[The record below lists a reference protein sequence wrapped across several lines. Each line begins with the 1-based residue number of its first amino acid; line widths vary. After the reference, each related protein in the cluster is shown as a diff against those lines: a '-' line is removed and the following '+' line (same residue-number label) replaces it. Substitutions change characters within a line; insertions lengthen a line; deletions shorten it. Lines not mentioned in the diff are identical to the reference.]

1 MQLVP
6 IPHRVQLFYSN
17 DISDDQIIL
26 NDQEAIHCAKVLR
39 KSVGDQLNIL
49 DGAGRRYTAIIT
61 DLKKAKVTLSEV
73 ILVEESQDD
82 RTKPSI
88 AVGLLKNGTRME
100 WLIEKAVEIGVNEI
114 TLLNCK
120 RSERSKVN
128 MDRLRKIALSAL
140 KQSKQLWLPKLT
152 GPIKMG
158 QYLESVTGSECV
170 IAHYAPDHVDL
181 YTISADQS
189 KTIIIGPEG
198 DFTEDELGQALDAGC
213 TPVNL
218 GSSRLRTETA
228 GLVALTMMNNK
239 MSVSNIDKI

>member
-1 MQLVP
+1 M
-6 IPHRVQLFYSN
+6 QLFYSN
-17 DISDDQIIL
+17 DISDDQIL
-26 NDQEAIHCAKVLR
+26 LKDQEAIHCAKVLR

-49 DGAGRRYTAIIT
+49 DGVGKRYTGIIT
-61 DLKKAKVTLSEV
+61 ELKKTKVTLSDV
-73 ILVEESQDD
+73 LLVEEAEYD
-82 RTKPSI
+82 RAKPSI

-100 WLIEKAVEIGVNEI
+100 WLVEKAVEIGVHKI

-128 MDRLRKIALSAL
+128 IDRLRKIAVSAL
-140 KQSKQLWLPKLT
+140 KQSKQLWLPTLV

-158 QYLESVTGSECV
+158 EYLESVSGSDCV

-181 YTISADQS
+181 CDVSSAQS

-198 DFTEDELGQALDAGC
+198 DFTEDELSQALDAGC
-213 TPVNL
+213 TAVNL

-228 GLVALTMMNNK
+228 GLVALTIMNNK
-239 MSVSNIDKI
+239 MCDSNIDKI